1 MSHTEKLKVKS
12 SLNPKREKF
21 CRLYASD
28 REFLGNGTQSYI
40 KVYDPDKSKPNWY
53 KSCQGSASKLLSNP
67 IIILRI
73 NKILKKMG
81 LSDVAVDKQLLF
93 LIHQH
98 ADFTTKLGAIREY
111 NKIRNR
117 YPKQKLE
124 IAHTFNSVEIERFA
138 PREKK

>member
-1 MSHTEKLKVKS
+1 MSHTEKPKVKS
-12 SLNPKREKF
+12 SLNPKQEKF
-21 CRLYASD
+21 CQLYATD
-28 REFLGNGTQSYI
+28 REFFGNGTQSYI
-40 KVYDPDKSKPNWY
+40 EVYDPDKSKPNWY

-81 LSDVAVDKQLLF
+81 LSDVAVDKQLSF

-98 ADFTTKLGAIREY
+98 ADFTNKLGAIREY
-111 NKIRNR
+111 NKIKNR